1 MEELFLVMEVSVPWA
16 TTGNNGSAAVPSHRR
31 EIADPSAAILA
42 VGGCTLLLALSI
54 SGNVRLLAR
63 VATARVLATACATS
77 LFL

>member
-1 MEELFLVMEVSVPWA
+1 MQRGVGTEGNHMEELFLVMEVSVPWA

-54 SGNVRLLAR
+54 SGDVRA
-63 VATARVLATACATS
+63 AIS
-77 LFL
+77 